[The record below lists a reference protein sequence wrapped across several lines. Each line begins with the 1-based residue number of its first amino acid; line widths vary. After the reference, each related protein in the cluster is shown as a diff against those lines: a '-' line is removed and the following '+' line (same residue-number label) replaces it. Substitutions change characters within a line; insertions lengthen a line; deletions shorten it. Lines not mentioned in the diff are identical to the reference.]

1 MYSRGVVIMVMVV
14 VLVNMLMGGVYS
26 RGGDYGD
33 GGCIGKYTDGGGG
46 DVYSRGGDYGDGGC
60 IG

>member
-14 VLVNMLMGGVYS
+14 VLVNMLMGGGVYS

-33 GGCIGKYTDGGGG
+33 GDCIG
-46 DVYSRGGDYGDGGC
+46 
-60 IG
+60 